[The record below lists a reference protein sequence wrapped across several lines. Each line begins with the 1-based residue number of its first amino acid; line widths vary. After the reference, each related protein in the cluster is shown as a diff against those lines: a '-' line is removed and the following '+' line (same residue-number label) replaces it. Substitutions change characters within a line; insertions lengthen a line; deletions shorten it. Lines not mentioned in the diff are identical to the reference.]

1 MNLNISDIAAK
12 LVGDKKSWKNYRAR
26 VDALPAGHRTAVKGL
41 ERYLMNT
48 GTTDGDALMRMLG
61 DLADLFE
68 RGAADG
74 ADVHALVGDDP
85 IAFAEDFKA
94 NYGVGSWLSREQ
106 QRLRDA
112 VSSAEAAPHT
122 A

>member
-1 MNLNISDIAAK
+1 
-12 LVGDKKSWKNYRAR
+12 
-26 VDALPAGHRTAVKGL
+26 
-41 ERYLMNT
+41 MNT
-48 GTTDGDALMRMLG
+48 GTTDGEALMRMLD

-74 ADVHALVGDDP
+74 SDVHAIVGDDP
-85 IAFAEDFKA
+85 IVFAEEFKA

-112 VSSAEAAPHT
+112 VTAAGDAPPT
-122 A
+122 P